1 MGPSSQRSDL
11 FGCCNTKINAVIHK
25 YRQENIP
32 ACSKLGCNTVPCFL
46 LHYFVFIN
54 QLSSITQSG
63 GWFWTTL
70 WMGKAT
76 DAREL
81 WGPIHRYIYW
91 QRWTLK
97 KLMSPLLTSTVYW
110 LWIEF
115 RVYSEGISNSA
126 HGANCKHDWNPVHPH
141 DVGRQ
146 QLALWRDHICACK
159 SGMLPR
165 SGDSCPFPD
174 MVLCV
179 WSHAPAL
186 FLCTYVYKS
195 N

>member
-1 MGPSSQRSDL
+1 
-11 FGCCNTKINAVIHK
+11 
-25 YRQENIP
+25 
-32 ACSKLGCNTVPCFL
+32 
-46 LHYFVFIN
+46 
-54 QLSSITQSG
+54 
-63 GWFWTTL
+63 
-70 WMGKAT
+70 MGKAT

-97 KLMSPLLTSTVYW
+97 NLMSPLLTSTVYW
-110 LWIEF
+110 LRIEF
-115 RVYSEGISNSA
+115 RVYSEGISNTA

-195 N
+195 NQTSLRCSVSSLSLQKIEQTENSSIWILILTCFIMAREEAFKHRNIQVSLKEDVGNQPNVDI